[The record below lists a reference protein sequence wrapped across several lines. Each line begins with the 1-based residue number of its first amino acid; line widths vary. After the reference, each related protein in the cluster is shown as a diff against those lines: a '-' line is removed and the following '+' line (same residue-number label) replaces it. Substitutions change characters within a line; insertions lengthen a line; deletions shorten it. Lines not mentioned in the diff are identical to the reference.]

1 MDGFTKV
8 ADLGGGIH
16 YDVSLAH
23 DHHRRALVVVKAL
36 RPDFLEDPSARA
48 GYLREL
54 ELLSRISHPNIVR
67 LLAYDDEAAQPFLVL
82 EYLDGPTLSKLI
94 ATDGHLE
101 MHQFVSLAVEL
112 TSAIAYLHDEGFAHL
127 DVKPSN
133 IIMGAPAK
141 LIDLSLAM
149 PLADAAALDH
159 PVGTDEYMAPEQCLP
174 GSNPGQRGLIG
185 PASDVWAIGAS
196 LFRAVG
202 GHRAWP
208 QGGHPQ
214 LNTPPRDLPEFVPP
228 VIRDIIGQTLQ
239 TDPAARPSPDELL
252 EQFEGLIDH
261 LPKAR
266 LAGFKVRL

>member
-1 MDGFTKV
+1 MNGFTKV

-36 RPDFLEDPSARA
+36 RPEVLDDSSAQA
-48 GYLREL
+48 GYAREL
-54 ELLSRISHPNIVR
+54 ELLSSVTHPNIVR
-67 LLAYDDEAAQPFLVL
+67 LLAYDEEAEQPFLVM
-82 EYLDGPTLSKLI
+82 EYLDGPTLSSLI
-94 ATDGHLE
+94 GSHGHLE
-101 MHQFVSLAVEL
+101 LHQLVSLAVEL
-112 TSAIAYLHDEGFAHL
+112 TSAIAYIHDEGFVHL

-149 PLADAAALDH
+149 TTEAAAALDH
-159 PVGTDEYMAPEQCLP
+159 PVGTDEYMSPEQCKP
-174 GSNPGQRGLIG
+174 GELGTIG

-196 LFRAVG
+196 LFRAAA

-214 LNTPPRDLPEFVPP
+214 LTTPPRELPEFVPAP
-228 VIRDIIGQTLQ
+228 IRDIIMQMLQ
-239 TDPAARPSPDELL
+239 PNPADRPTPDEVL
-252 EQFEGLIDH
+252 EHFEGLVEH